1 MNKKNMLIG
10 AGVLVA
16 IYLVTK
22 RKTVL
27 NVSVNEESPKEELSD
42 KDKNTLFTAT
52 LGYRG
57 GARPTQSILNKSK
70 ENVAEALAKVK
81 FLGLEAELSTWKK
94 ENYSRAKPLIPMMK
108 GGDTFKGGNFGM
120 GMSRMEQA
128 V

>member
-57 GARPTQSILNKSK
+57 GARPTQSILNK
-70 ENVAEALAKVK
+70 
-81 FLGLEAELSTWKK
+81 LETCILYVLKTLSYT
-94 ENYSRAKPLIPMMK
+94 YLIPDGSYIK
-108 GGDTFKGGNFGM
+108 
-120 GMSRMEQA
+120 
-128 V
+128 